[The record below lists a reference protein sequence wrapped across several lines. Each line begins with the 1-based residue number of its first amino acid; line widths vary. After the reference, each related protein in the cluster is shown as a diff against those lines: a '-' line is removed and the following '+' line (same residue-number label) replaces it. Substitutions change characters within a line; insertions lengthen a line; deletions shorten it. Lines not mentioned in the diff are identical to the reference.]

1 MLSWLINV
9 DTYAFSCLIPS
20 HRLLFSPR
28 ECVVKLGV
36 LSSVRS
42 MHSLP
47 FDPIPP
53 SALHY
58 TAPELLYT
66 SATAPTINWRAAD
79 CWSVGCVLAEILLG
93 RPLFEGC
100 RDSVALLR
108 RVLSIPSLRPKTS
121 DDIVANQL
129 PVLAAAADSLSYL
142 QPLPAVQLVE
152 ILPEA
157 GAAEIDLIARLM
169 SIVPQYRITVKQG
182 LDHVRA
188 PGCLCIHSMRL
199 RMLFAPHAT
208 RLWLTLCPLGM
219 LPRRA
224 VCGCGGEWPWRRTR
238 RRSDRQVGREHRPFQ
253 VIASLSCETHCA

>member
-1 MLSWLINV
+1 M
-9 DTYAFSCLIPS
+9 
-20 HRLLFSPR
+20 FSPR

-66 SATAPTINWRAAD
+66 STAAPTINWRAAD

-100 RDSVALLR
+100 RDSVAVLR

-152 ILPEA
+152 ILTEA

-169 SIVPQYRITVKQG
+169 SVVPQYRITVKQA
-182 LDHVRA
+182 LDHVRCPYVSVHA
-188 PGCLCIHSMRL
+188 SLNAFENPLCCACNSV
-199 RMLFAPHAT
+199 
-208 RLWLTLCPLGM
+208 WLTLLCP
-219 LPRRA
+219 
-224 VCGCGGEWPWRRTR
+224 
-238 RRSDRQVGREHRPFQ
+238 
-253 VIASLSCETHCA
+253 